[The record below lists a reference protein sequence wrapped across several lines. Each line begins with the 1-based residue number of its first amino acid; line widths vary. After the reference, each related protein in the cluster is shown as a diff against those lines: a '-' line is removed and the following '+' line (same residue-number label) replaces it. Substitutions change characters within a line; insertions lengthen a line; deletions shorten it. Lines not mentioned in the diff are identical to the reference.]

1 MVSETR
7 VDDDTKGIYSHRL
20 CGCWLVGGSSN
31 LGGWLLRS
39 NFTNDEVAALTEAME
54 ATTTTANEIPE
65 YFPGVLLGFGLTV
78 EEATAALTPRPDDAI
93 DFLRAILTSIANVE
107 ARSYAELYKLGA
119 SHEVRRVFTAG
130 GGAKNEKW
138 STIRS
143 DALGGVPVTASPY
156 AEAAYGSALLAR
168 MGHYELA
175 SYVPDMCADPT
186 AVCEVR

>member
-78 EEATAALTPRPDDAI
+78 EEATAALTPRPDDDI

-138 STIRS
+138 
-143 DALGGVPVTASPY
+143 
-156 AEAAYGSALLAR
+156 
-168 MGHYELA
+168 
-175 SYVPDMCADPT
+175 
-186 AVCEVR
+186 

>member
-1 MVSETR
+1 

-39 NFTNDEVAALTEAME
+39 NFANDEVAALTEAME
-54 ATTTTANEIPE
+54 VSDNVEDVPE

-78 EEATAALTPRPDDAI
+78 EEATAALTPRPDDDV
-93 DFLRAILTSIANVE
+93 DFLRAILTSIACVE